1 MGGYLVGAL
10 VIVRVFWGI
19 AGPRHARFGDFV
31 TGPYTAFRYLSDLVL
46 GQAKRYL
53 GHSPAGGAIVIML
66 LACLAGTVATGVMAN
81 NGASVATVTTPARA
95 DDEGQRRVTQS
106 LPTEPEEI
114 AIGEVHGVL
123 ANLTLAVVVLHL
135 FAVGLASFVHREN
148 LVWSMITGK
157 KRAD

>member
-19 AGPRHARFGDFV
+19 AGPRHARFSDFV

-106 LPTEPEEI
+106 LPTEPEEN

>member
-1 MGGYLVGAL
+1 M
-10 VIVRVFWGI
+10 
-19 AGPRHARFGDFV
+19 
-31 TGPYTAFRYLSDLVL
+31 
-46 GQAKRYL
+46 
-53 GHSPAGGAIVIML
+53 VIML

-106 LPTEPEEI
+106 LPTEPEEN

-135 FAVGLASFVHREN
+135 FAVSLASFVHREN